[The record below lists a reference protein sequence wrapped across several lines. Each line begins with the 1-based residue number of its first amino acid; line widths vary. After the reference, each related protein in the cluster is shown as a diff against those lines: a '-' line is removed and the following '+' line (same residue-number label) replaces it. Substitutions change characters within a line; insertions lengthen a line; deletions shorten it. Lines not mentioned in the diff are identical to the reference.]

1 MLIGTGT
8 FLIWLFN
15 LSLRPIALV
24 DALFTATSAV
34 CVTGLVVVDTGDFLT
49 VPSQVV
55 VLLLI
60 QLGGLGVMTAST
72 ALPLLLGQ
80 KIDLRRR
87 LLFAGGLGLDT
98 PSGAVR
104 LLLQIL
110 KMTLLCESVGALWL
124 FFGFIRETTL
134 LRALYLAV
142 FHSVSAFCNAGF
154 SLFPSNLHGYSQA
167 VVIPLTIMVLI
178 VAGGLGSPVLIE
190 LYHRLRYGGGL
201 SSYCK
206 LVLVMTASL
215 VAGGSLLLLLTEWQ
229 GAFGD
234 LPVRWK
240 FWNALFHSITP
251 RTAGFDTI
259 SLSRFSSSGVALTV
273 LLMLIGASPAS
284 TGGGMK
290 TTTVGLILVSTW
302 TDLRGKG
309 EVVLWGRRVPH
320 WTLTR
325 ATSLF
330 SLYLG
335 TLFLSSFLL
344 ALMEPFSFGLL
355 FFEAVSAL
363 GTVGLSLG
371 VTGEL
376 GTLAKLVLV
385 LLMFWG
391 RVGLMTF
398 LYGLLLEGPGGG
410 KVSYADTHIPV
421 G

>member
-1 MLIGTGT
+1 MLIGAGT
-8 FLIWLFN
+8 FLIWLLNAFTSP
-15 LSLRPIALV
+15 LSLV

-34 CVTGLVVVDTGDFLT
+34 CVTGLVVVDTGTFLT
-49 VPSQVV
+49 LPSQLV

-98 PSGAVR
+98 PSGTIR

-110 KMTLLCESVGALWL
+110 KITLLFEGVGTVIL
-124 FFGFIRETTL
+124 FFGFIGAASP
-134 LRALYLAV
+134 LRALYLAL

-154 SLFPSNLHGYSQA
+154 SLFTLNLEGYSQS
-167 VVIPLTIMVLI
+167 VIIPSAIMVLI
-178 VAGGLGSPVLIE
+178 LFGGLGSPVLIE
-190 LYHRLRYGGGL
+190 LHRFVTHKERL
-201 SSYCK
+201 SSYCR
-206 LVLVMTASL
+206 LVLTMTAGL
-215 VAGGSLLLLLTEWQ
+215 LAGGTVLLLLTEWSE
-229 GAFGD
+229 GFGH
-234 LPVRWK
+234 LPLHWK
-240 FWNALFHSITP
+240 IWNALFHSVTP
-251 RTAGFDTI
+251 RTAGFDTVA
-259 SLSRFSSSGVALTV
+259 LSRFSSAGVALTV
-273 LLMLIGASPAS
+273 LLMLVGASPAS

-290 TTTVGLILVSTW
+290 TTTVGLLLAATW

-335 TLFLSSFLL
+335 TLFASSFLL
-344 ALMEPFSFGLL
+344 ALLEPLSFRAL

-376 GTLAKLVLV
+376 GVPAKLLLV

-398 LYGLLLEGPGGG
+398 LYGLLLEGHGGG

>member
-34 CVTGLVVVDTGDFLT
+34 CVTGLVVVDTGSFLT

-124 FFGFIRETTL
+124 FSGFIRETTL

-154 SLFPSNLHGYSQA
+154 SLFSSNLHGYSQA
-167 VVIPLTIMVLI
+167 VVIPMTIMALI
-178 VAGGLGSPVLIE
+178 VTGGLGSPVLIE
-190 LYHRLRYGGGL
+190 LYHRLRHGGGL

-206 LVLVMTASL
+206 LVLVMTVSL

-234 LPVRWK
+234 LPVPWK

-259 SLSRFSSSGVALTV
+259 PLSRFSSSGVALTV

-330 SLYLG
+330 FLYLG

-344 ALMEPFSFGLL
+344 ALVEPFPFGAL

-376 GTLAKLVLV
+376 GTAAKLVLV